1 MKKCFAVLL
10 ALGMLAALLSGCMYE
25 KAETRIDA
33 DGSGSVTVTFGFSEE
48 LVETCGLYQEI
59 EEASFT
65 PFTYNGRTYYGD
77 SATEAFSDPGEF
89 NAIFAQASDSAEDSG
104 AADMGTVTLS
114 RGEDGSLTLTFLF
127 GGETGAAD
135 ALEKTVETHAAEL
148 TAAQKAA
155 LLDGMVALY
164 EFTFPGEIRQ
174 VNGGSAG
181 VTVSGN
187 TLRIDLLKLE
197 LGAYRFTT
205 AADAQQEALTVPQIT
220 PMAIPASGV
229 ARARTQKIDLD
240 GTAVSF
246 RTYALVDENGGE
258 TNFVKLRDVAYAL
271 SGTAAQF
278 GVGWDG
284 DVLLVPGVSYQPN
297 GSEMS
302 TPFSGDRVYQKAL
315 AATKIYGQNVP
326 LTALVLTDDQ
336 GGGYT
341 YYRLRDLG
349 QALGFNVSWSAER
362 GIFIESGKPYTAD

>member
-1 MKKCFAVLL
+1 
-10 ALGMLAALLSGCMYE
+10 
-25 KAETRIDA
+25 
-33 DGSGSVTVTFGFSEE
+33 
-48 LVETCGLYQEI
+48 
-59 EEASFT
+59 
-65 PFTYNGRTYYGD
+65 
-77 SATEAFSDPGEF
+77 
-89 NAIFAQASDSAEDSG
+89 
-104 AADMGTVTLS
+104 
-114 RGEDGSLTLTFLF
+114 
-127 GGETGAAD
+127 
-135 ALEKTVETHAAEL
+135 
-148 TAAQKAA
+148 
-155 LLDGMVALY
+155 
-164 EFTFPGEIRQ
+164 
-174 VNGGSAG
+174 
-181 VTVSGN
+181 
-187 TLRIDLLKLE
+187 
-197 LGAYRFTT
+197 
-205 AADAQQEALTVPQIT
+205 
-220 PMAIPASGV
+220 MAIPASGV

>member
-1 MKKCFAVLL
+1 
-10 ALGMLAALLSGCMYE
+10 
-25 KAETRIDA
+25 
-33 DGSGSVTVTFGFSEE
+33 
-48 LVETCGLYQEI
+48 
-59 EEASFT
+59 
-65 PFTYNGRTYYGD
+65 
-77 SATEAFSDPGEF
+77 
-89 NAIFAQASDSAEDSG
+89 
-104 AADMGTVTLS
+104 MGTVTLS
-114 RGEDGSLTLTFLF
+114 RGADGSLTLTFLF

-135 ALEKTVETHAAEL
+135 ALEKTVEIHAAEL

-205 AADAQQEALTVPQIT
+205 AADAQQEALTVPPIT

-284 DVLLVPGVSYQPN
+284 DVLLVPGASYQPN